1 MRYCGTTDSRT
12 ETHRWPLAL
21 QCTAFG
27 TDSAFHSLRM
37 KKMTTGFASGY
48 VITIKSHCRC
58 RWQQPM
64 RRLAAWVSWHELRF
78 GSHLALCLHSP
89 HKLCECSQRLC
100 YEGWNN
106 TITRCMVI
114 LFYLSSSSS
123 WLIRLCPHKEHFS
136 RLVVMYPL
144 LVYEKCSYYKQNW
157 LDQKGIADDDT
168 YSHCTTAS
176 ASWWPN
182 PLTGPPVVMCMSKET
197 WTSEPTCSADCKHE
211 LQWVEEQ
218 KHDEKR
224 QWCSDG
230 HEQSLADIQRL
241 NTWQQT
247 TQQTWIH
254 TYYHALMIRIGVSG
268 WKFLLVPAYPGCPGS
283 KAVKRSLL
291 LYHALMLPYALW
303 QCWLG
308 VRKSIQPVK
317 IQWWG
322 VGVVICLQWG
332 ADCLHMVQLM
342 PLYQKNPIIS
352 CLI

>member
-1 MRYCGTTDSRT
+1 
-12 ETHRWPLAL
+12 
-21 QCTAFG
+21 
-27 TDSAFHSLRM
+27 
-37 KKMTTGFASGY
+37 
-48 VITIKSHCRC
+48 
-58 RWQQPM
+58 
-64 RRLAAWVSWHELRF
+64 
-78 GSHLALCLHSP
+78 
-89 HKLCECSQRLC
+89 
-100 YEGWNN
+100 
-106 TITRCMVI
+106 MVI

-168 YSHCTTAS
+168 HSHCTTAS

-182 PLTGPPVVMCMSKET
+182 TLTGPPVVMSMNKET
-197 WTSEPTCSADCKHE
+197 WMSEPTCSTDCKHE

-254 TYYHALMIRIGVSG
+254 TYYHALI
-268 WKFLLVPAYPGCPGS
+268 
-283 KAVKRSLL
+283 
-291 LYHALMLPYALW
+291 LPYALW
-303 QCWLG
+303 HWWLG

-322 VGVVICLQWG
+322 VGVVICLEQG